1 MVSPMSKPATIRAG
15 FGDPAGVSAIGGRA
29 GAAPLAAP
37 ARARSRR
44 AWARVALCLMLLG
57 VAAADPVPGA
67 RAQEPA
73 TGQDVSAPAA
83 VIEVDRLQELVTTLE
98 DTAARERFLAQLK
111 ALIASSEAA
120 AAATPKDLESLGLS
134 FVAQLGSRMNGFAAS
149 MAELALA
156 MVNLPHLW
164 QWLLGQANDSDS
176 RTYWYEVVGK
186 ITAVLL
192 LGALGYRLVRKRT
205 VAARDRVGQP
215 PVANALVRLRRLAA
229 RTTLDMLP
237 AAAFAAVSFGLLL
250 LLGLGPAAE
259 PVALALILAT
269 IGVQGVLLLARALL
283 TPRMPSLRFLP
294 IGDETAAYLYV
305 WVKRFSY
312 IVLYSYFVLQAD
324 VLRIPRE
331 ILQGVTHLIGLVVLL
346 MLVIFVLQNR
356 DTVASWLRGG
366 ATGEPGR
373 VQGTFVAVRRFLA
386 GTWHLLAIAYLA
398 GTYIAWALRMPGGFE
413 LMFRGAAITTVLL
426 AFGGQLAQ
434 AVERLLGRGFAV
446 GDDLEQRYP
455 ALQARV
461 NRYLTILHRFSVGI
475 VYVLIALVIMQIWGI
490 DLIGWVGLTLG
501 TDFGAQFVHVAL
513 LLAMMLVIWELS
525 SAAIDHYLEALD
537 ETGARIERS
546 RRARTLLPLL
556 RTALVVI
563 IALILL
569 LHTMSV
575 MGLDLAPLLATAGV
589 IGIAIGFGSQ
599 KLVQDVING
608 MFILFQ
614 DTISVGDFVE
624 VGGHGGTVERMSVR
638 TMELRDLSG
647 VVHTIPFSE
656 ITTVKNWAKEFGY
669 AVLEVGVAYREDLD
683 EVMEVMRQIGAELE
697 ADPEVGQF
705 MLEPIDVWG
714 VDAFAD
720 SAVIIKARIK
730 TRPLKQHYVRRQFN
744 RLLKRRFD
752 ELGIEIP
759 FPHQTVYFGYDK
771 AGRAAPVHVHLGG
784 AGDGA
789 RGPAP
794 APAEHGGL
802 RVIEAREASARDS
815 ATS

>member
-1 MVSPMSKPATIRAG
+1 MTRLARAEASAV
-15 FGDPAGVSAIGGRA
+15 PAGACF
-29 GAAPLAAP
+29 
-37 ARARSRR
+37 RR
-44 AWARVALCLMLLG
+44 ACARTGLYLMLLG
-57 VAAADPVPGA
+57 TAAADLISGASAQQPG
-67 RAQEPA
+67 
-73 TGQDVSAPAA
+73 GNGVSAPAA
-83 VIEVDRLQELVTTLE
+83 AIEVKQLQELVTTLE
-98 DTAARERFLAQLK
+98 DPAARERFLAQLK

-120 AAATPKDLESLGLS
+120 APEGPKDLETLGLS
-134 FVAQLGSRMNGFAAS
+134 FAAQLGARMNAFAGS
-149 MAELALA
+149 MAELVLA
-156 MVNLPHLW
+156 MVNLPDLW
-164 QWLLGQANDSDS
+164 RWLVAQANDGGS
-176 RTYWYEVVGK
+176 RIYWYEVVGK

-192 LGALGYRLVRKRT
+192 LGWLAYRLARRLT
-205 VAARDRVGQP
+205 VGARDRVGQP
-215 PVANALVRLRRLAA
+215 ATASVFVRLRRLAA
-229 RTTLDMLP
+229 RTTLDALP
-237 AAAFAAVSFGLLL
+237 AAAFAAVSFALLL

-269 IGVQGVLLLARALL
+269 IAVQSVLLVARAIL

-294 IGDETAAYLYV
+294 IADETAAYLYV
-305 WVKRFSY
+305 WIKRFSY

-324 VLRIPRE
+324 VLRIPSE
-331 ILQGVTHLIGLVVLL
+331 ILRGVTHLMGLVVLL
-346 MLVIFVLQNR
+346 MLAIFVLQNR
-356 DTVASWLRGG
+356 ETVASWLRGG
-366 ATGEPGR
+366 GTADAAR
-373 VQGTFVAVRRFLA
+373 AQGTFVAVRRFLA
-386 GTWHLLAIAYLA
+386 RTWHLLAIAYLA
-398 GTYIAWALRMPGGFE
+398 GTYIAWALHIPGGFE
-413 LMFRGAAITTVLL
+413 LMFRGAVITTVLL

-434 AVERLLGRGFAV
+434 GVERLLGRGFAV

-455 ALQARV
+455 ALQLRV

-490 DLIGWVGLTLG
+490 DLIGWAGVTLG
-501 TDFGAQFVHVAL
+501 TDFGTQIVHVGL
-513 LLAMMLVIWELS
+513 LLAIMLMIWELS
-525 SAAIDHYLEALD
+525 SAAIEHYLEAID

-546 RRARTLLPLL
+546 GRVRTLLPLL
-556 RTALVVI
+556 RTALVVV
-563 IALILL
+563 IAIVLL

-638 TMELRDLSG
+638 TMELRDVAGS
-647 VVHTIPFSE
+647 VHTIPFSE

-669 AVLEVGVAYREDLD
+669 ALLEVGVAYREDVD
-683 EVMEVMRQIGAELE
+683 EVMEVLRQIGAELE
-697 ADPEVGQF
+697 ADPQVGQF

-720 SAVIIKARIK
+720 SAVIIKARIQ

-744 RLLKRRFD
+744 RLMKRRFD

-771 AGRAAPVHVHLGG
+771 AGRAAPINVHLSG
-784 AGDGA
+784 AAEPA
-789 RGPAP
+789 REPAP
-794 APAEHGGL
+794 PPAEPGGL
-802 RVIEAREASARDS
+802 RVVEAGDAPPRDS

>member
-1 MVSPMSKPATIRAG
+1 MTRRRPEASGV
-15 FGDPAGVSAIGGRA
+15 PAG
-29 GAAPLAAP
+29 
-37 ARARSRR
+37 ARTLRE
-44 AWARVALCLMLLG
+44 WPRVVLCLVLLS
-57 VAAADPVPGA
+57 VAAADRIAGA
-67 RAQEPA
+67 WAQEPA
-73 TGQDVSAPAA
+73 TAKAAPAPDSPA
-83 VIEVDRLQELVTTLE
+83 DVDQLQELVTTLE
-98 DTAARERFLAQLK
+98 DPAARERFLAQLK
-111 ALIASSEAA
+111 ALIASSAA
-120 AAATPKDLESLGLS
+120 VAPAQPKDLESLGLS
-134 FVAQLGSRMNGFAAS
+134 FAAQLGSRLNAFAAS

-156 MVNLPHLW
+156 MVNLPDLW
-164 QWLLGQANDSDS
+164 QWLIAQANDGAS

-192 LGALGYRLVRKRT
+192 LGALAHRLVRRLT
-205 VAARDRVGQP
+205 VEARDRVGQP
-215 PVANALVRLRRLAA
+215 GGASLFVRLRRLAA
-229 RTTLDMLP
+229 RTTLDALP
-237 AAAFAAVSFGLLL
+237 AAAFAAVSLGLLL

-259 PVALALILAT
+259 PLALALILAT
-269 IGVQGVLLLARALL
+269 LGVQSVLLLARAIL
-283 TPRMPSLRFLP
+283 TPRMPSLRFVP
-294 IGDETAAYLYV
+294 VGDESAAYLYV
-305 WVKRFSY
+305 WIKRFSY

-331 ILQGVTHLIGLVVLL
+331 ILQGVTHLMGLVVLL

-356 DTVASWLRGG
+356 ETVAAWLRGG
-366 ATGEPGR
+366 GTADAGR
-373 VQGTFVAVRRFLA
+373 VQGTFVAVRRFLSS
-386 GTWHLLAIAYLA
+386 TWHLLAIAYLA
-398 GTYIAWALRMPGGFE
+398 GTYIVWSLRIPGGFE
-413 LMFRGAAITTVLL
+413 LLFRGAVITTVLL
-426 AFGGQLAQ
+426 AFGRQLAQ
-434 AVERLLGRGFAV
+434 GVERLLGHGFAV

-490 DLIGWVGLTLG
+490 DLIGWAGITLG
-501 TDFGAQFVHVAL
+501 TDFGAQIVNVGL
-513 LLAMMLVIWELS
+513 LLGMMFLIWELS
-525 SAAIDHYLEALD
+525 SAAIEHYLDAVD
-537 ETGARIERS
+537 DTGARIERS
-546 RRARTLLPLL
+546 GRMRTLLPLL
-556 RTALVVI
+556 RTALVVV
-563 IALILL
+563 IAVVLV

-638 TMELRDLSG
+638 TIELRDLSG
-647 VVHTIPFSE
+647 TVHTIPFSE
-656 ITTVKNWAKEFGY
+656 ITTVKNLAKEFGY
-669 AVLEVGVAYREDLD
+669 ALLEVGVAYREDVD
-683 EVMEVMRQIGAELE
+683 EVMEVLRQIGAELE
-697 ADPEVGQF
+697 ADPQVGQF

-730 TRPLKQHYVRRQFN
+730 TRALKQHYVRRQFN
-744 RLLKRRFD
+744 RLMKRRFD

-771 AGRAAPVHVHLGG
+771 QGRAAPVNVHLSG
-784 AGDGA
+784 AAESA

-794 APAEHGGL
+794 ALAEPGGL
-802 RVIEAREASARDS
+802 RVVEARDASSRDS
-815 ATS
+815 AKS

>member
-1 MVSPMSKPATIRAG
+1 MTRRARAEASEA
-15 FGDPAGVSAIGGRA
+15 PAGVW
-29 GAAPLAAP
+29 PV
-37 ARARSRR
+37 R
-44 AWARVALCLMLLG
+44 AWVRAVLLLMLLS
-57 VAAADPVPGA
+57 VAATDRISGA
-67 RAQEPA
+67 RAQEPVA
-73 TGQDVSAPAA
+73 GKEVTAPVDV
-83 VIEVDRLQELVTTLE
+83 EQLQELVTTLE
-98 DTAARERFLAQLK
+98 DPAARERFLAQLK

-120 AAATPKDLESLGLS
+120 TPASPKDLESLGLS
-134 FVAQLGSRMNGFAAS
+134 FAAQLGSRMNAFAAS

-156 MVNLPHLW
+156 MVNLPDLW
-164 QWLLGQANDSDS
+164 QWLVGQANDGES

-192 LGALGYRLVRKRT
+192 LGGLAHRLMRRLT
-205 VAARDRVGQP
+205 VGARDRAGQG
-215 PVANALVRLRRLAA
+215 ATASAFVRLRRLAA

-269 IGVQGVLLLARALL
+269 IGVQSVLLLARAIL

-331 ILQGVTHLIGLVVLL
+331 ILQGVTHLMGLVVLL

-356 DTVASWLRGG
+356 ETVASWLRGG
-366 ATGEPGR
+366 GTAEAGR

-398 GTYIAWALRMPGGFE
+398 GTYIVWSLQVPGGFE
-413 LMFRGAAITTVLL
+413 LLFRGAVITTVLL
-426 AFGGQLAQ
+426 AFGRQLAQ
-434 AVERLLGRGFAV
+434 GVERLLGRGFAV

-461 NRYLTILHRFSVGI
+461 NRYLTILHRFSIGI
-475 VYVLIALVIMQIWGI
+475 VYVLIALVVMQIWGI
-490 DLIGWVGLTLG
+490 DLIGWTSLTLG
-501 TDFGAQFVHVAL
+501 TDFGTQVVHVGL
-513 LLAMMLVIWELS
+513 LLAIMLLIWELS
-525 SAAIDHYLEALD
+525 SAGIEHYLEAVD

-546 RRARTLLPLL
+546 GRMRTLLPLL
-556 RTALVVI
+556 RTALVIVI
-563 IALILL
+563 AIVLL

-575 MGLDLAPLLATAGV
+575 MGVDLAPLLATAGV

-638 TMELRDLSG
+638 TMELRDLAGS
-647 VVHTIPFSE
+647 VHTIPFSE

-669 AVLEVGVAYREDLD
+669 ALLEVGVAYREDVD
-683 EVMEVMRQIGAELE
+683 EVMEVLRQIGAELE
-697 ADPEVGQF
+697 AEPEVGQY

-771 AGRAAPVHVHLGG
+771 AGRAAPVNVHLSG
-784 AGDGA
+784 AAEPA
-789 RGPAP
+789 RELAP
-794 APAEHGGL
+794 APAEPGGL
-802 RVIEAREASARDS
+802 RVVEAHERSPRDS
-815 ATS
+815 AKS

>member
-1 MVSPMSKPATIRAG
+1 MSRRAQ
-15 FGDPAGVSAIGGRA
+15 
-29 GAAPLAAP
+29 AARSAAP
-37 ARARSRR
+37 AGARAAS
-44 AWARVALCLMLLG
+44 AWVRLALCLVLLS
-57 VAAADPVPGA
+57 AATADRISGA
-67 RAQEPA
+67 WAQEAA
-73 TGQDVSAPAA
+73 TGKEAPAPEPPA
-83 VIEVDRLQELVTTLE
+83 DVEQLQELVTTLE
-98 DTAARERFLAQLK
+98 DPAARERFLAQLK

-120 AAATPKDLESLGLS
+120 APAQPQDIESLGLS
-134 FVAQLGSRMNGFAAS
+134 FAAQLGSRLNAFAAS

-156 MVNLPHLW
+156 MVNLPDLW
-164 QWLLGQANDSDS
+164 QWLIAQANDGAS

-192 LGALGYRLVRKRT
+192 LGGLTYRLVRSLT
-205 VAARDRVGQP
+205 VGARDRVGQP
-215 PVANALVRLRRLAA
+215 ATTSVFVRLRRLAG
-229 RTTLDMLP
+229 RTALDVLP
-237 AAAFAAVSFGLLL
+237 AAAFAAVSFALLL

-269 IGVQGVLLLARALL
+269 IGVQSVLLLARAIL
-283 TPRMPSLRFLP
+283 TPRMPNLRFLP
-294 IGDETAAYLYV
+294 LGDESAAYLYV
-305 WVKRFSY
+305 WIKRFSY

-331 ILQGVTHLIGLVVLL
+331 ILQGVTNLMGLVVLL

-356 DTVASWLRGG
+356 ETVASWLRGG
-366 ATGEPGR
+366 TADAGR
-373 VQGTFVAVRRFLA
+373 LPGTFVAVRRFLA
-386 GTWHLLAIAYLA
+386 STWHLLAIAYLA
-398 GTYIAWALRMPGGFE
+398 GTYIVWSLHIPGGFE
-413 LMFRGAAITTVLL
+413 LLFRGAAITTVLL
-426 AFGGQLAQ
+426 AFGRQLAQ

-475 VYVLIALVIMQIWGI
+475 VYVLIALVVMQVWGI
-490 DLIGWVGLTLG
+490 DLIGWASVTLG
-501 TDFGAQFVHVAL
+501 TDFGAQLVRVGL
-513 LLAMMLVIWELS
+513 LLALMLLVWELS
-525 SAAIDHYLEALD
+525 SAGIEHYLEAVD

-546 RRARTLLPLL
+546 GRMRTLLPLL
-556 RTALVVI
+556 RTALVVL
-563 IALILL
+563 IAIVLL

-575 MGLDLAPLLATAGV
+575 MGVDLAPLLATAGV

-624 VGGHGGTVERMSVR
+624 VGGGHGGTVERMSVR

-647 VVHTIPFSE
+647 TVHTIPFSE

-669 AVLEVGVAYREDLD
+669 ALLDVGVAYREDVD
-683 EVMEVMRQIGAELE
+683 EVMEVLRQIGAELE
-697 ADPEVGQF
+697 AEPEVGQY

-744 RLLKRRFD
+744 RLMKRRFD

-771 AGRAAPVHVHLGG
+771 AGRAAPVNVHLSG
-784 AGDGA
+784 AA
-789 RGPAP
+789 EPAAERAP
-794 APAEHGGL
+794 SPAEPAGL
-802 RVIEAREASARDS
+802 RVVEARDASSRDS
-815 ATS
+815 AKS

>member
-1 MVSPMSKPATIRAG
+1 MSRRASEG
-15 FGDPAGVSAIGGRA
+15 PAG
-29 GAAPLAAP
+29 
-37 ARARSRR
+37 ARAVR
-44 AWARVALCLMLLG
+44 AWARLALCLVLVS
-57 VAAADPVPGA
+57 VAAGDRISGA
-67 RAQEPA
+67 RAQESA
-73 TGQDVSAPAA
+73 AGKEMSAPDSPAD
-83 VIEVDRLQELVTTLE
+83 VEQLQGLVSTLE
-98 DTAARERFLAQLK
+98 DPAARERFLAQLK
-111 ALIASSEAA
+111 ALIASSAA
-120 AAATPKDLESLGLS
+120 AAPAQPKDLESLGLS
-134 FVAQLGSRMNGFAAS
+134 FAAQLGSRMNAFAAS

-156 MVNLPHLW
+156 MVNLPDLW
-164 QWLLGQANDSDS
+164 QWLAAQAIDGAS
-176 RTYWYEVVGK
+176 RTYWYEVAGK

-192 LGALGYRLVRKRT
+192 LGGLAHRLVRRLT
-205 VAARDRVGQP
+205 VAARDQVGQP
-215 PVANALVRLRRLAA
+215 ATTSVFVRLRRLAA
-229 RTTLDMLP
+229 RTTLDLLP

-259 PVALALILAT
+259 PLALALILAT
-269 IGVQGVLLLARALL
+269 IGVQSVLLLARALL

-294 IGDETAAYLYV
+294 VGDESAAYLYV
-305 WVKRFSY
+305 WIKRFSY

-331 ILQGVTHLIGLVVLL
+331 ILQGVTHLMGLVVLL

-356 DTVASWLRGG
+356 ETVAAWLHGG
-366 ATGEPGR
+366 GTAEAGR
-373 VQGTFVAVRRFLA
+373 VQGTFIAVRRFLA

-398 GTYIAWALRMPGGFE
+398 GTYIVWSLHIPGGFE
-413 LMFRGAAITTVLL
+413 LLFRGAVITTVLL
-426 AFGGQLAQ
+426 AFGRQLAQ
-434 AVERLLGRGFAV
+434 GVERLLGHGFAV

-461 NRYLTILHRFSVGI
+461 NRYLTILHRFSIGI
-475 VYVLIALVIMQIWGI
+475 VYVLMALVIMQIWGI
-490 DLIGWVGLTLG
+490 DLIGWAGVTLG
-501 TDFGAQFVHVAL
+501 TDFGAQLVRVGL
-513 LLAMMLVIWELS
+513 LLAMMLLVWELS
-525 SAAIDHYLEALD
+525 SAAIDHYLEAID

-546 RRARTLLPLL
+546 RRVRTLLPLL
-556 RTALVVI
+556 RTALVVV
-563 IALILL
+563 IAIVLL

-575 MGLDLAPLLATAGV
+575 MGVDLAPLLATAGV

-608 MFILFQ
+608 MFILCQ
-614 DTISVGDFVE
+614 DTISLGDFVE
-624 VGGHGGTVERMSVR
+624 VSGHGGTVERMSVR
-638 TMELRDLSG
+638 TMDLRDLSG

-669 AVLEVGVAYREDLD
+669 ALLDVGVAYREDVD
-683 EVMEVMRQIGAELE
+683 EVMEVLRQIGAELE

-771 AGRAAPVHVHLGG
+771 AGRAAPVNVHLSG
-784 AGDGA
+784 AAEPA
-789 RGPAP
+789 RELAP
-794 APAEHGGL
+794 APPPAEPGGL
-802 RVIEAREASARDS
+802 RVVEAGDPPPRDS
-815 ATS
+815 AKS